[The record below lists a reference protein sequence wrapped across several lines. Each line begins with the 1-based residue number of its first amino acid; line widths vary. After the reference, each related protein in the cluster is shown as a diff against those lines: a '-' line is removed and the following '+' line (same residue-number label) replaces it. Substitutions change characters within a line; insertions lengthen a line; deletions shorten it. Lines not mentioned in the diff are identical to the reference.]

1 MISEAKFE
9 RANSLY
15 SHIKS
20 EGKKRVSMRVHFI
33 HEREQE
39 YFSSTGTRGRK

>member
-20 EGKKRVSMRVHFI
+20 DGKRVSMRVHFI